1 MAIAARQISFQHA
14 PAPHTNAELTSGRP
28 SRSLASNAFRVL
40 RNDRLT
46 TFAASILFLFGV
58 LAALAPVITNLLGLP
73 ANSVDLAQRFQAP
86 SMAHPLGTDDFGRDQ
101 LARLLFG
108 ARVSLSVG
116 FLAAAINLTLG
127 VGLGLTAALYGGRVD
142 DVISWLINTVRS
154 IPGLFLVLIVASMFR
169 VGPEGLAVIIGLT
182 SWMSGARLVRGQA
195 LQIRELE
202 YIGAARCVGATN
214 VRILLKHLFP
224 NVLPIAVVLLGIDV
238 GDAILRESALSYL
251 GLGIQPPDASW
262 GNMLNNAQSFFT
274 RAPWLV
280 YVPGAVIAATVWCLF
295 TLGDGLRDAFD
306 PRNVR

>member
-1 MAIAARQISFQHA
+1 MAIVARQLAVQHA
-14 PAPHTNAELTSGRP
+14 PAPNVQVTSRHP
-28 SRSLASNAFRVL
+28 SRSLLGNAVRLL
-40 RNDRLT
+40 RKDRLT
-46 TFAASILFLFGV
+46 IVAASILIVFAVCAV
-58 LAALAPVITNLLGLP
+58 LAPAITQILGLP
-73 ANSVDLAQRFQAP
+73 ANNVDLAQRFLPPGAG
-86 SMAHPLGTDDFGRDQ
+86 HPLGTDDFGRDQ

-116 FLAAAINLTLG
+116 FLAAAINLTVG
-127 VGLGLTAALYGGRVD
+127 VGLGMVAALYGGRVD
-142 DVISWLINTVRS
+142 DLISWLINTVRS

-182 SWMSGARLVRGQA
+182 SWMGGARLVRGQA

-224 NVLPIAVVLLGIDV
+224 NVLPIAIVLLGIDV

>member
-1 MAIAARQISFQHA
+1 MAIVARQLSVQHA
-14 PAPHTNAELTSGRP
+14 PAQQGEVVSRRP
-28 SRSLASNAFRVL
+28 ARSLVGNATQML
-40 RNDRLT
+40 RKDRLT
-46 TFAASILFLFGV
+46 IFAASILLLFAV
-58 LAALAPVITNLLGLP
+58 LAVLAPVITQALRLP
-73 ANSVDLAQRFQAP
+73 ANSVDLTLRFLPP
-86 SMAHPLGTDDFGRDQ
+86 SPAHGLGTDDFGRDQ

-116 FLAAAINLTLG
+116 FLAAAINLTVG
-127 VGLGLTAALYGGRVD
+127 VGLGMVAALYGGRVD

-214 VRILLKHLFP
+214 GRILLKHLLP
-224 NVLPIAVVLLGIDV
+224 NVLPIAIVLLGIDV

-280 YVPGAVIAATVWCLF
+280 YAPGAVIAATVWCLF

-306 PRNVR
+306 PHNVR

>member
-1 MAIAARQISFQHA
+1 MAIVARQLSVQHA
-14 PAPHTNAELTSGRP
+14 PAQQVEVIGRRP
-28 SRSLASNAFRVL
+28 ARSLVGNAMRML
-40 RNDRLT
+40 RRDRMT
-46 TFAASILFLFGV
+46 VFAASLLALFSV
-58 LAALAPVITNLLGLP
+58 LAVLAPVITQALRLP
-73 ANSVDLAQRFQAP
+73 ANSVDLTQRFLPP
-86 SMAHPLGTDDFGRDQ
+86 SPIHPLGTDDFGRDQ

-116 FLAAAINLTLG
+116 FLAAAINLTVG
-127 VGLGLTAALYGGRVD
+127 VGLGLVAALYGARVD

-182 SWMSGARLVRGQA
+182 SWMGGARLVRGQA

-214 VRILLKHLFP
+214 GRILLRHLLP
-224 NVLPIAVVLLGIDV
+224 NVLPIAIVLLGIDV
-238 GDAILRESALSYL
+238 GEAILRESALSYL

-280 YVPGAVIAATVWCLF
+280 YAPGAVIAVTVWCLF
-295 TLGDGLRDAFD
+295 TLGDGLRDALD

>member
-1 MAIAARQISFQHA
+1 MAIVARQLSVQHA
-14 PAPHTNAELTSGRP
+14 PAQHGEAISRRP
-28 SRSLASNAFRVL
+28 ARSLVANATQML
-40 RNDRLT
+40 RKDRLT
-46 TFAASILFLFGV
+46 IFAGSILLLFGV
-58 LAALAPVITNLLGLP
+58 LAVLAPAITQALRLP
-73 ANSVDLAQRFQAP
+73 ANSVDLTLRFQPP
-86 SMAHPLGTDDFGRDQ
+86 SPAHGLGTDDFGRDQ

-116 FLAAAINLTLG
+116 FLAAAINLTVG
-127 VGLGLTAALYGGRVD
+127 VGLGMVAALYGGRVD

-214 VRILLKHLFP
+214 GRILLKHLLP
-224 NVLPIAVVLLGIDV
+224 NVLPIAIVLLGIDV

-280 YVPGAVIAATVWCLF
+280 YAPGAVIAATVWCLF

>member
-14 PAPHTNAELTSGRP
+14 PAPQVEVISRGTP
-28 SRSLASNAFRVL
+28 RSLLGDAIRIL
-40 RNDRLT
+40 RKDRLSIC
-46 TFAASILFLFGV
+46 AASILLVFAV
-58 LAALAPVITNLLGLP
+58 LAALAPVITQLFGLP
-73 ANSVDLAQRFQAP
+73 ANNVDLSQRFQAP
-86 SMAHPLGTDDFGRDQ
+86 SVAHPLGTDDFGRDQ

-127 VGLGLTAALYGGRVD
+127 VGLGLSAALYGGRVD
-142 DVISWLINTVRS
+142 DIISWLINTVRS

-224 NVLPIAVVLLGIDV
+224 NVLPIAIILLGIDV

-306 PRNVR
+306 PHNVR

>member
-1 MAIAARQISFQHA
+1 MAIVARQLTVLHP
-14 PAPHTNAELTSGRP
+14 PAQQVEVIGRRP
-28 SRSLASNAFRVL
+28 ARSLVGNAMRML
-40 RNDRLT
+40 RGDRLT
-46 TFAASILFLFGV
+46 MFAAGTLVLFAV
-58 LAALAPVITNLLGLP
+58 LAVLAPVITQALRLP
-73 ANSVDLAQRFQAP
+73 ANSVDLTQRFLPP
-86 SMAHPLGTDDFGRDQ
+86 SPTHALGTDDFGRDQ

-116 FLAAAINLTLG
+116 FLAAAINLTVG
-127 VGLGLTAALYGGRVD
+127 VGLGLVAALYGARVD
-142 DVISWLINTVRS
+142 DIISWLINTLRS

-182 SWMSGARLVRGQA
+182 SWMGGARLVRGQA

-202 YIGAARCVGATN
+202 YIGAARSVGATN
-214 VRILLKHLFP
+214 GRILLKHLLP
-224 NVLPIAVVLLGIDV
+224 NVLPIAIVLLGIDV
-238 GDAILRESALSYL
+238 GEAILRESALSYL

-280 YVPGAVIAATVWCLF
+280 YAPGAVIAVTVWCLF

>member
-1 MAIAARQISFQHA
+1 MAIVARQPALQHA
-14 PAPHTNAELTSGRP
+14 LAPQREVISGRHA
-28 SRSLASNAFRVL
+28 RTLVDNAVRML
-40 RNDRLT
+40 RKDRLT
-46 TFAASILFLFGV
+46 ILAAGLLFVFAV
-58 LAALAPVITNLLGLP
+58 CAALASVITQTLGLP
-73 ANSVDLAQRFQAP
+73 ANNVDLSQRFLPP
-86 SMAHPLGTDDFGRDQ
+86 SAAHPLGTDDFGRDQ

-116 FLAAAINLTLG
+116 FLAAAINLTVG
-127 VGLGLTAALYGGRVD
+127 AGLGMIAALYGGRVD
-142 DVISWLINTVRS
+142 DLISWLVNTVRT

-214 VRILLKHLFP
+214 LRILLKHLLP
-224 NVLPIAVVLLGIDV
+224 NVLPITIVLLGIDV

-280 YVPGAVIAATVWCLF
+280 YVPGAVIATTVWCLF

>member
-14 PAPHTNAELTSGRP
+14 PAPQVEVISRGTP
-28 SRSLASNAFRVL
+28 RSLMGNAIRIL
-40 RNDRLT
+40 RKDRLSIC
-46 TFAASILFLFGV
+46 AASILLVFAV
-58 LAALAPVITNLLGLP
+58 LAALAPVITQLFGLP
-73 ANSVDLAQRFQAP
+73 ANSVDLSQRFQAP
-86 SMAHPLGTDDFGRDQ
+86 SVAHPLGTDDFGRDQ

-116 FLAAAINLTLG
+116 FLAAAINLTVG
-127 VGLGLTAALYGGRVD
+127 VGLGLSAALYGGRVD
-142 DVISWLINTVRS
+142 DLISWLINTVRS

-224 NVLPIAVVLLGIDV
+224 NVLPIATILLGIDV

-280 YVPGAVIAATVWCLF
+280 YAPGAIIAATVWCLF
-295 TLGDGLRDAFD
+295 TLGDGLRDALD
-306 PRNVR
+306 PRNVK

>member
-1 MAIAARQISFQHA
+1 MAIVARQPALQHA
-14 PAPHTNAELTSGRP
+14 LVPQGEVISGRHA
-28 SRSLASNAFRVL
+28 RTLVDNAVRML
-40 RNDRLT
+40 RKDRLT
-46 TFAASILFLFGV
+46 ILAAGLLLVFAV
-58 LAALAPVITNLLGLP
+58 CAALASVITQTLGLP
-73 ANSVDLAQRFQAP
+73 ANNVDLSQRFLPP
-86 SMAHPLGTDDFGRDQ
+86 SAAHPLGTDDFGRDQ

-108 ARVSLSVG
+108 GRVSLSVG
-116 FLAAAINLTLG
+116 FLAAAINLTVG
-127 VGLGLTAALYGGRVD
+127 AGLGMIAALYGGRVD
-142 DVISWLINTVRS
+142 DLISWLINTVRS

-214 VRILLKHLFP
+214 VRILLRHLFP
-224 NVLPIAVVLLGIDV
+224 NVLPITIVLLGIDV

-280 YVPGAVIAATVWCLF
+280 YVPGAVIATTVWCLF

>member
-14 PAPHTNAELTSGRP
+14 PAPHANAELTSGRP
-28 SRSLASNAFRVL
+28 SRSLASNAFRIL

-46 TFAASILFLFGV
+46 TFAASILFLFAV

>member
-1 MAIAARQISFQHA
+1 MAIVARQLSVRHS
-14 PAPHTNAELTSGRP
+14 PAQPVDTISGRP
-28 SRSLASNAFRVL
+28 SRSLL
-40 RNDRLT
+40 RNAVRTLLKDGLT
-46 TFAASILFLFGV
+46 ITAASILLMLASV
-58 LAALAPVITNLLGLP
+58 AALAPVITLALGLS
-73 ANSVDLAQRFQAP
+73 ANAVDLTQRFQPP
-86 SMAHPLGTDDFGRDQ
+86 SATHVLGTDDFGRDQ

-116 FLAAAINLTLG
+116 FLAAAINLTVG
-127 VGLGLTAALYGGRVD
+127 VGLGMIAALYGGWVD
-142 DVISWLINTVRS
+142 DVISWWINTVRS

-202 YIGAARCVGATN
+202 YIGAARCVGATHR
-214 VRILLKHLFP
+214 RILLHHLFP
-224 NVLPIAVVLLGIDV
+224 NVLPIAIVLLGIDV

-280 YVPGAVIAATVWCLF
+280 YVPGAVIAATVWCLY
-295 TLGDGLRDAFD
+295 TLGDGMRDAFD
-306 PRNVR
+306 PRNVK

>member
-1 MAIAARQISFQHA
+1 M
-14 PAPHTNAELTSGRP
+14 
-28 SRSLASNAFRVL
+28 L

-46 TFAASILFLFGV
+46 IFAASILLLFAV
-58 LAALAPVITNLLGLP
+58 LAALAPVITQLLGLP

-86 SMAHPLGTDDFGRDQ
+86 SAAHPLGTDDFGRDQ

-116 FLAAAINLTLG
+116 FLAAAINLTVG
-127 VGLGLTAALYGGRVD
+127 VGLGLSAALYGGRVD

-154 IPGLFLVLIVASMFR
+154 IHGLFLVLIVASMFR

-224 NVLPIAVVLLGIDV
+224 NVLPIAIVLLGIDV

>member
-1 MAIAARQISFQHA
+1 MAIVARQLPRYHS
-14 PAPHTNAELTSGRP
+14 PAPELERLSARP
-28 SRSLASNAFRVL
+28 ARSLVRNAL
-40 RNDRLT
+40 RLLWRDRLT
-46 TFAASILFLFGV
+46 VGAASLLVAF
-58 LAALAPVITNLLGLP
+58 AALALLAPAITFVLGLP
-73 ANSVDLAQRFQAP
+73 ANAVELTNRFLPP
-86 SMAHPLGTDDFGRDQ
+86 SLAHPLGTDEFGRDQ

-116 FLAAAINLTLG
+116 FLAAVINLTVG
-127 VGLGLTAALYGGRVD
+127 VGLGMTAALYAGRVD
-142 DVISWLINTVRS
+142 DVITWLINTVRS

-182 SWMSGARLVRGQA
+182 SWMGGARLVRGQA

-202 YIGAARCVGATN
+202 YISAARCVGATN
-214 VRILLKHLFP
+214 VGILLRHLFP
-224 NVLPIAVVLLGIDV
+224 NVLPVAIVLLGIDV

-280 YVPGAVIAATVWCLF
+280 YAPGAIIATTVWCLF

-306 PRNVR
+306 PRSVK

>member
-1 MAIAARQISFQHA
+1 MRG
-14 PAPHTNAELTSGRP
+14 PA
-28 SRSLASNAFRVL
+28 RSLVGNAVRVL
-40 RNDRLT
+40 RTDRLT
-46 TFAASILFLFGV
+46 IVAASILVVFAV
-58 LAALAPVITNLLGLP
+58 CAAFAPVITQALGLA
-73 ANSVDLAQRFQAP
+73 ANSVDLTQRVLPP
-86 SMAHPLGTDDFGRDQ
+86 SAAHPLGTDDFGRDQ

-127 VGLGLTAALYGGRVD
+127 VGLGMVAALYGGRVD

-182 SWMSGARLVRGQA
+182 SWMGGARLVRGQA

-214 VRILLKHLFP
+214 VRILFRHLFP
-224 NVLPIAVVLLGIDV
+224 NVLPIAIVLLGIDV

-262 GNMLNNAQSFFT
+262 GNMLNNAQSFFS

-280 YVPGAVIAATVWCLF
+280 YVPGAIIATTVWCLF

-306 PRNVR
+306 PRTVR

>member
-1 MAIAARQISFQHA
+1 MAIVARELPSHHA
-14 PAPHTNAELTSGRP
+14 PAAPVEVLARRP
-28 SRSLASNAFRVL
+28 SRSFLSNAL
-40 RNDRLT
+40 RSLARDRLT
-46 TFAASILFLFGV
+46 LFAAGLLVVFGA
-58 LAALAPVITNLLGLP
+58 LAALAPVITQVLGLQ
-73 ANSVDLAQRFQAP
+73 ANAVDLTQRFQPP
-86 SMAHPLGTDDFGRDQ
+86 SAAHPLGTDDFGRDQ

-127 VGLGLTAALYGGRVD
+127 VGLGLVAALYGGRVD
-142 DVISWLINTVRS
+142 DLICWLINTVRS
-154 IPGLFLVLIVASMFR
+154 IPGLFLVLIVASVFR

-195 LQIRELE
+195 LQVRELD
-202 YIGAARCVGATN
+202 YIGAARCLGATN
-214 VRILLKHLFP
+214 MRLLSRHLLP
-224 NVLPIAVVLLGIDV
+224 NVLPVIIVLLGIDV

-262 GNMLNNAQSFFT
+262 GNMLHNAQSYFS

-280 YVPGAVIAATVWCLF
+280 YVPGAIIAATVWCLY

-306 PRNVR
+306 PRHTK

>member
-1 MAIAARQISFQHA
+1 MAIVARQLSIQHA
-14 PAPHTNAELTSGRP
+14 PAAEVQVSSRRP
-28 SRSLASNAFRVL
+28 ARSLLGNAIRML
-40 RNDRLT
+40 RKDRLT
-46 TFAASILFLFGV
+46 IFAAGMLLLFAVG
-58 LAALAPVITNLLGLP
+58 AALAPVITQALGLP
-73 ANSVDLAQRFQAP
+73 ANNVDLTQRFLAP
-86 SMAHPLGTDDFGRDQ
+86 SPSHPLGTDDFGRDQ

-116 FLAAAINLTLG
+116 FLAAAINLTVG
-127 VGLGLTAALYGGRVD
+127 VGLGMIAALYGGRVD
-142 DVISWLINTVRS
+142 DLISWLVNTVRS

-182 SWMSGARLVRGQA
+182 SWMGGARLVRGQA

-224 NVLPIAVVLLGIDV
+224 NVLPIAIVLLGIDV

-280 YVPGAVIAATVWCLF
+280 YVPGAVIAITVWCLF

-306 PRNVR
+306 PRSVR

>member
-1 MAIAARQISFQHA
+1 MATVLRQLSVPHA
-14 PAPHTNAELTSGRP
+14 PRP
-28 SRSLASNAFRVL
+28 QVVSAIDRPARSLIGNALHGLRHDGMTVGAGCVL
-40 RNDRLT
+40 A
-46 TFAASILFLFGV
+46 TFAV
-58 LAALAPVITNLLGLP
+58 LAALAPAINDAFGLR
-73 ANSVDLAQRFQAP
+73 ANAVDLTHRFFAP
-86 SMAHPLGTDDFGRDQ
+86 SPAHPLGTDDFGRDQ

-116 FLAAAINLTLG
+116 FLAAAINLT
-127 VGLGLTAALYGGRVD
+127 VGLGLGTTAALYGGRVD

-182 SWMSGARLVRGQA
+182 SWMGGARLVRGQA
-195 LQIRELE
+195 LQCREME
-202 YIGAARCVGATN
+202 YVGAARSIGATN
-214 VRILLKHLFP
+214 LRILLRHLLP
-224 NVLPIAVVLLGIDV
+224 NVLPAALVLLGIDV
-238 GDAILRESALSYL
+238 GEAILRESALSYL

-280 YVPGAVIAATVWCLF
+280 YAPGAVIAATVWSLF

-306 PRNVR
+306 PRHVK

>member
-1 MAIAARQISFQHA
+1 VG
-14 PAPHTNAELTSGRP
+14 NAVRM
-28 SRSLASNAFRVL
+28 L
-40 RNDRLT
+40 RKDRLT
-46 TFAASILFLFGV
+46 IFAATLLLLFGV
-58 LAALAPVITNLLGLP
+58 LAAFAPVITHVLGLP
-73 ANSVDLAQRFQAP
+73 ANAVDLTQRFQPP
-86 SMAHPLGTDDFGRDQ
+86 SPAHPLGTDDFGRDQ

-116 FLAAAINLTLG
+116 FLAAAINLT
-127 VGLGLTAALYGGRVD
+127 VGLGLGMAAALYGGRVD
-142 DVISWLINTVRS
+142 DIISWLINTVRS
-154 IPGLFLVLIVASMFR
+154 IPGLFLVLIVAAMFR

-202 YIGAARCVGATN
+202 YIGAARCIGATN
-214 VRILLKHLFP
+214 MRILLKHLFP
-224 NVLPIAVVLLGIDV
+224 NVLPIAIVLLGIDV
-238 GDAILRESALSYL
+238 GEAILRESALSYL

-306 PRNVR
+306 PRNVK

>member
-1 MAIAARQISFQHA
+1 MAIVARQPALQHA
-14 PAPHTNAELTSGRP
+14 LVPRGEVISGRHA
-28 SRSLASNAFRVL
+28 RTLVDNAVRML
-40 RNDRLT
+40 RKDRLT
-46 TFAASILFLFGV
+46 ILAAGLLLVFAV
-58 LAALAPVITNLLGLP
+58 CAALASVITQTLGLP
-73 ANSVDLAQRFQAP
+73 ANNVDLSQRFLPP
-86 SMAHPLGTDDFGRDQ
+86 SAAHPLGTDDFGRDQ

-116 FLAAAINLTLG
+116 FLAAAINLTVG
-127 VGLGLTAALYGGRVD
+127 AGLGMVAALYGGRVD
-142 DVISWLINTVRS
+142 DLISWLVNTVRT

-195 LQIRELE
+195 LQIRELD

-214 VRILLKHLFP
+214 LRILLKHLFP
-224 NVLPIAVVLLGIDV
+224 NVLPITIVLLGIDV

-280 YVPGAVIAATVWCLF
+280 YVPGAVIATTVWCLF

>member
-1 MAIAARQISFQHA
+1 MAIAAREISFQHA
-14 PAPHTNAELTSGRP
+14 PAPQVEVLSRRP
-28 SRSLASNAFRVL
+28 ARSLLGNAL
-40 RNDRLT
+40 RMLRKDTLT
-46 TFAASILFLFGV
+46 VIAASILVSFAV
-58 LAALAPVITNLLGLP
+58 LAVLAPVITQALGLP
-73 ANSVDLAQRFQAP
+73 ANSVDLTQRFQAP
-86 SMAHPLGTDDFGRDQ
+86 SLTHPLGTDDFGRDQ

-116 FLAAAINLTLG
+116 FLAAAINLT
-127 VGLGLTAALYGGRVD
+127 VGLGLGMTAALYGGRVD

-182 SWMSGARLVRGQA
+182 SWMGGARLVRGQA

-214 VRILLKHLFP
+214 LRILLTHLFP
-224 NVLPIAVVLLGIDV
+224 NVLPIAIVLLGIDV

>member
-1 MAIAARQISFQHA
+1 
-14 PAPHTNAELTSGRP
+14 
-28 SRSLASNAFRVL
+28 
-40 RNDRLT
+40 
-46 TFAASILFLFGV
+46 
-58 LAALAPVITNLLGLP
+58 
-73 ANSVDLAQRFQAP
+73 
-86 SMAHPLGTDDFGRDQ
+86 
-101 LARLLFG
+101 
-108 ARVSLSVG
+108 
-116 FLAAAINLTLG
+116 
-127 VGLGLTAALYGGRVD
+127 
-142 DVISWLINTVRS
+142 
-154 IPGLFLVLIVASMFR
+154 
-169 VGPEGLAVIIGLT
+169 
-182 SWMSGARLVRGQA
+182 VRGQA

>member
-1 MAIAARQISFQHA
+1 MRG
-14 PAPHTNAELTSGRP
+14 PA
-28 SRSLASNAFRVL
+28 RSLVGNAVRVL
-40 RNDRLT
+40 RTDRLT
-46 TFAASILFLFGV
+46 IVAASILVVFGV
-58 LAALAPVITNLLGLP
+58 CAAFAPVITQALGLA
-73 ANSVDLAQRFQAP
+73 ANSVDLTQRFLPP
-86 SMAHPLGTDDFGRDQ
+86 SAAHPLGTDDFGRDQ

-127 VGLGLTAALYGGRVD
+127 VGLGMVAALYGGRVD

-182 SWMSGARLVRGQA
+182 SWMGGARLVRGQA

-214 VRILLKHLFP
+214 VRILFRHLFP
-224 NVLPIAVVLLGIDV
+224 NVLPIAIVLLGIDV

-262 GNMLNNAQSFFT
+262 GNMLNNAQSFFS

-280 YVPGAVIAATVWCLF
+280 YVPGAIIATTVWCLF

-306 PRNVR
+306 PRTVR

>member
-1 MAIAARQISFQHA
+1 MALVARQLSAQHA
-14 PAPHTNAELTSGRP
+14 PAPQVQVASRRP
-28 SRSLASNAFRVL
+28 ARSLFGNAVRLL
-40 RNDRLT
+40 RKDRLT
-46 TFAASILFLFGV
+46 IFAAGILLVFAV
-58 LAALAPVITNLLGLP
+58 CAVLAPVITQTLGLP
-73 ANSVDLAQRFQAP
+73 ANSVDLTQRFVPPAW
-86 SMAHPLGTDDFGRDQ
+86 AHPLGTDDFGRDQ

-116 FLAAAINLTLG
+116 FLAAAINLTAG
-127 VGLGLTAALYGGRVD
+127 VGLGLSAALYGGRVD
-142 DVISWLINTVRS
+142 DFISWLINTVRS

-182 SWMSGARLVRGQA
+182 SWMGGARLVRGQA

-224 NVLPIAVVLLGIDV
+224 NVLPIAIVLLGIDV

-280 YVPGAVIAATVWCLF
+280 YAPGAVIAATVWCLF

-306 PRNVR
+306 PRAVK

>member
-1 MAIAARQISFQHA
+1 MRG
-14 PAPHTNAELTSGRP
+14 PA
-28 SRSLASNAFRVL
+28 RSLVGNAVRVL
-40 RNDRLT
+40 RTDRLT
-46 TFAASILFLFGV
+46 IVAASILVVFGV
-58 LAALAPVITNLLGLP
+58 CAAFAPVITQALGLA
-73 ANSVDLAQRFQAP
+73 ANSVDLTQRFLPP
-86 SMAHPLGTDDFGRDQ
+86 SAAHPLGTDDFGRDQ

-127 VGLGLTAALYGGRVD
+127 VGLGMVAALYGGRVD

-182 SWMSGARLVRGQA
+182 SWMGGARLVRGQA

-214 VRILLKHLFP
+214 VRILFRHLFP
-224 NVLPIAVVLLGIDV
+224 NVLPIAIVLLGIDV

-262 GNMLNNAQSFFT
+262 GNMLNNAQSFFS

-280 YVPGAVIAATVWCLF
+280 YVPGAIIATTVWCLF

-306 PRNVR
+306 PHTVR